1 MPKLHLPK
9 EEIASRGKAIYQTQI
24 QSQVEPSYLGKIV
37 AIDINT
43 GEFAIGDNSLHASDL
58 LLASLPE
65 AQIWFTRVGH
75 RAVHRLGF
83 AGSMDLS

>member
-43 GEFAIGDNSLHASDL
+43 GEFAIGDNSLHASDIELFIALGL
-58 LLASLPE
+58 LDQWICHDFRDCEPRS
-65 AQIWFTRVGH
+65 
-75 RAVHRLGF
+75 
-83 AGSMDLS
+83 